1 MIYWY
6 KTDSDWSSGEIGSA
20 SEFKLGSEILRTVI
34 VKELSEVALVAAIIA
49 VRATLTFLIHRE
61 IKTEK

>member
-1 MIYWY
+1 
-6 KTDSDWSSGEIGSA
+6 
-20 SEFKLGSEILRTVI
+20 VI
-34 VKELSEVALVAAIIA
+34 VRELSEVALVAAIIA